1 MTLDEA
7 IVHAKEVAENW
18 KSQLVNCVSEEGRY
32 KCQECA
38 NDHEQLAEWLAEL
51 KELRRT
57 VSLLKFNIHALNEL
71 IKESET
77 EKEVK
82 VIKEEHSCVSCKFG
96 NRYSDSEPC
105 CNCTDDNDMYEPY
118 ESEDK

>member
-38 NDHEQLAEWLAEL
+38 SDHEQLAEWLTEL

-57 VSLLKFNIHALNEL
+57 VSLLRFNIHALNEL
-71 IKESET
+71 VK
-77 EKEVK
+77 EKEA
-82 VIKEEHSCVSCKFG
+82 
-96 NRYSDSEPC
+96 N
-105 CNCTDDNDMYEPY
+105 DD
-118 ESEDK
+118 K